1 MNVLEVTQKLSQL
14 KKQKSEVIA
23 KQQLIQKQAK
33 QYEGTDSVALKESAK
48 ELLYWLDVEQEVNRE
63 IKKFIKLSKLEEM
76 KHVKE
81 KTSLH

>member
-1 MNVLEVTQKLSQL
+1 VNILEVTQKLSQL

-33 QYEGTDSVALKESAK
+33 QYEKSDPVALRESAK

-63 IKKFIKLSKLEEM
+63 IKKFIKLSKMEEM
-76 KHVKE
+76 KHVKKE
-81 KTSLH
+81 TSLH

>member
-1 MNVLEVTQKLSQL
+1 MNILEITEKLSQL

-33 QYEGTDSVALKESAK
+33 RYESADPVALKESAK

-76 KHVKE
+76 KYV
-81 KTSLH
+81 

>member
-1 MNVLEVTQKLSQL
+1 MNILEVTQKLSQL
-14 KKQKSEVIA
+14 KKQKGEVIA

-33 QYEGTDSVALKESAK
+33 QYEGTDPVALKESAK

-76 KHVKE
+76 NNGKKE
-81 KTSLH
+81 KTLY